1 MAPKAKSGSAK
12 KPAGGGSSTKAA
24 APGGGGSEEQR
35 WLQAQTAALAGQ
47 REAAAREGNR
57 WIEEPH
63 TWHEQRLEQLAQ
75 LLEAGS
81 VTSLPSE
88 LREGVE
94 FYVSQLAGGDVDQ
107 DSFYDDRD
115 VYGDIFD
122 RGESAPAPEGPPYE
136 RPAEM
141 PEAEAAVAQV
151 REWDNVTMQGIAK
164 LERLL
169 KEFAASPGVQEAGI
183 TRISALVAGSK
194 DSAPSPSTAGLTPK
208 STVALVKDAM
218 QRCPRDPDVQRMGCS
233 AVQMFCSG
241 DGALE
246 PVLNAGGATLV
257 VEALAGNLANAAI
270 ALSATR
276 TLAFMTSRA
285 TKCSPEWAKLCS
297 SGAEKV
303 LLQVLPYHLNDPRID
318 KAARQAIPFLR
329 A

>member
-1 MAPKAKSGSAK
+1 MEAETLTACSPALEHLGRLPAWTPAWSRGRGLRLIVAVWLDMAPKAKSGSAK

-24 APGGGGSEEQR
+24 AFGGGGSEETR
-35 WLQAQTAALAGQ
+35 WLQAQIAALAGQ
-47 REAAAREGNR
+47 REAAAREGNG

-122 RGESAPAPEGPPYE
+122 RGETAPAPEGPPYE
-136 RPAEM
+136 RPVET

-194 DSAPSPSTAGLTPK
+194 DGRQRFGESKLASEAAQQRHRIRTPF
-208 STVALVKDAM
+208 SGSRWV
-218 QRCPRDPDVQRMGCS
+218 PMG
-233 AVQMFCSG
+233 
-241 DGALE
+241 
-246 PVLNAGGATLV
+246 PVLG
-257 VEALAGNLANAAI
+257 
-270 ALSATR
+270 
-276 TLAFMTSRA
+276 
-285 TKCSPEWAKLCS
+285 
-297 SGAEKV
+297 
-303 LLQVLPYHLNDPRID
+303 
-318 KAARQAIPFLR
+318 AARMTISECPSVHA
-329 A
+329 